1 MISSS
6 LVNSWLTPWTMLL
19 TSERTRPCSARF
31 SRSSSG
37 RSTMISAPSWRTEM
51 SPGRRRSRVPL
62 GPFTVSSRPEMVI
75 STPLGTGTGERPTRD
90 IATASPHEAQ
100 DLATD
105 VAGPCFAVGHQALA
119 GRHDGHAQAAE
130 HPGDL
135 RGVGVHPETRLRD
148 AAQPGDRAVALGR
161 VLHRDVERLAR
172 PRRVVRHREVLD
184 VALLA

>member
-6 LVNSWLTPWTMLL
+6 LVNSWLTPCTMLL

-37 RSTMISAPSWRTEM
+37 RSTTISAPSWRTEM
-51 SPGRRRSRVPL
+51 SPGRRRSRVPF
-62 GPFTVSSRPEMVI
+62 GPFTVSSRPCTEI
-75 STPLGTGTGERPTRD
+75 STPLGTGTGVRPTRD

-119 GRHDGHAQAAE
+119 GRHDGHAQAAQ
-130 HPGDL
+130 HAGDL
-135 RGVGVHPETRLRD
+135 IGLRVHPQPGLRD
-148 AAQPGDRAVALGR
+148 AAQPREGAGAPGR
-161 VLHRDVERLAR
+161 ELHRDVEGLAR
-172 PRRVVRHREVLD
+172 LPPVFRHREVLP
-184 VALLA
+184 